1 MAFTPL
7 LNEIASFVH
16 DVCSRKPGTVVSVQF
31 KWHAESKE
39 VIRSREDALVQFVL
53 ALDFF

>member
-1 MAFTPL
+1 VAFTPL